1 MNNCDLIDNVL
12 QKYSNI
18 SNKTKLSIF
27 FRPFLYHI
35 KKSHKTYMHFFSKK
49 IMYDN
54 ENILCSY
61 IFNYINVNRQTLIDI
76 YIKLLKTHNAFR
88 RFVYLYKKRKF
99 QTVIE
104 TDLLMNKI
112 DSNSKNVLCIIQ
124 NQKKYLFYIFEL
136 LKIIYNSLSNSE
148 FFFSEPLEIKNP
160 YNNIKF
166 EYHNLCNIYFF
177 MKFNCIQFNDIFY
190 RYFKSNFD
198 IAIFLHHN
206 FNYLRECSIKNYVYN
221 NIENNYLYIEIMNM
235 INNYNN
241 RIHKKHRILIHE
253 DFPADRLYNIMK
265 KYLYLYIHS
274 WYSYVEY
281 ETDTFSKELNHR
293 LFYFQKYNPQ
303 FGRLKYKI
311 IRKYCFNRKRTI
323 TKTIKAFDE
332 EHINFMC
339 NLNMRFDGH
348 YKYINLHKIYIR
360 NNRNVSGDVIDSE
373 SESESDFEI
382 NNDNNIIENMIIHYY
397 GEENDSVS

>member
-35 KKSHKTYMHFFSKK
+35 KKSHKTYMHFFLKK

-54 ENILCSY
+54 EDILCSY

-160 YNNIKF
+160 YKINISFGF
-166 EYHNLCNIYFF
+166 ELYTKH
-177 MKFNCIQFNDIFY
+177 FY
-190 RYFKSNFD
+190 Y
-198 IAIFLHHN
+198 
-206 FNYLRECSIKNYVYN
+206 
-221 NIENNYLYIEIMNM
+221 
-235 INNYNN
+235 
-241 RIHKKHRILIHE
+241 
-253 DFPADRLYNIMK
+253 
-265 KYLYLYIHS
+265 
-274 WYSYVEY
+274 
-281 ETDTFSKELNHR
+281 
-293 LFYFQKYNPQ
+293 
-303 FGRLKYKI
+303 
-311 IRKYCFNRKRTI
+311 
-323 TKTIKAFDE
+323 
-332 EHINFMC
+332 
-339 NLNMRFDGH
+339 
-348 YKYINLHKIYIR
+348 
-360 NNRNVSGDVIDSE
+360 
-373 SESESDFEI
+373 
-382 NNDNNIIENMIIHYY
+382 
-397 GEENDSVS
+397 

>member
-1 MNNCDLIDNVL
+1 MNNFDLIDNVL
-12 QKYSNI
+12 QQYKNI
-18 SNKTKLSIF
+18 SNKPYLSIF
-27 FRPFLYHI
+27 FRLFLYHI
-35 KKSHKTYMHFFSKK
+35 KKSHKTYMHFFSEK
-49 IMYDN
+49 IIFND
-54 ENILCSY
+54 ENNLNSY
-61 IFNYINVNRQTLIDI
+61 IFASINVDRKTLIDI
-76 YIKLLKTHNAFR
+76 YIKLLKTYNALR

-99 QTVIE
+99 ETVID
-104 TDLLMNKI
+104 TDLLLNKI
-112 DSNSKNVLCIIQ
+112 DSSGKNVLCIIQ

-148 FFFSEPLEIKNP
+148 FFFSDPLEIKNP
-160 YNNIKF
+160 YNNMKF

-198 IAIFLHHN
+198 NAIFLHRN

-221 NIENNYLYIEIMNM
+221 NYNENNYLYIEIINM

-241 RIHKKHRILIHE
+241 RIDEKYRILIHE
-253 DFPADRLYNIMK
+253 DFPMDRLYNIMK
-265 KYLYLYIHS
+265 KYLYLYINA
-274 WYSYVEY
+274 WYSYIEY

-311 IRKYCFNRKRTI
+311 IKKYCLNRKRI
-323 TKTIKAFDE
+323 IIKTIKTFDE
-332 EHINFMC
+332 EHINFTC

-348 YKYINLHKIYIR
+348 YKYIILHRKYIR
-360 NNRNVSGDVIDSE
+360 DNRNIKNDDDIYSE
-373 SESESDFEI
+373 TDDENDDFE
-382 NNDNNIIENMIIHYY
+382 NIITNDYR
-397 GEENDSVS
+397 EEDSVY